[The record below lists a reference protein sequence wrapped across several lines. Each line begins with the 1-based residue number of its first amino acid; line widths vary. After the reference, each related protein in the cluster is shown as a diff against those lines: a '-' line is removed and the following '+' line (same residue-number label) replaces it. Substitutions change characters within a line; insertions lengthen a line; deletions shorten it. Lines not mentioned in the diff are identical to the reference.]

1 MNLTLDEHR
10 EIQACTYAGIEECIK
25 ISNLGSTAKQ
35 SFVKHC
41 AKRRNLEIFFDLPL
55 QKRRKIFTI
64 GAHTIRSIKSVYL
77 LVRMTNA
84 LSVPVRFFFLFEV
97 Q

>member
-10 EIQACTYAGIEECIK
+10 EIQACTYAGIEDCIK

-41 AKRRNLEIFFDLPL
+41 AKRRNLEIFFDMPL
-55 QKRRKIFTI
+55 QKRRKLFTT
-64 GAHTIRSIKSVYL
+64 GAQTLHSIKRVYP
-77 LVRMTNA
+77 LVRMTDTFPV
-84 LSVPVRFFFLFEV
+84 LVRFFFLFEV

>member
-10 EIQACTYAGIEECIK
+10 EIQACTYAGIEDCIK

-55 QKRRKIFTI
+55 QKRRKLFTI
-64 GAHTIRSIKSVYL
+64 GAHIHHSIKRVYS

-84 LSVPVRFFFLFEV
+84 HTVPIRFFF
-97 Q
+97 